1 MRVLRSDALAQ
12 IGVAMMVVG
21 LIGLVIA
28 AAYGWSIVA
37 TVFSNVVGIGSL
49 LLLAGFVAWGSRYW
63 TLTRRR
69 RRQAKHA

>member
-1 MRVLRSDALAQ
+1 MRILRSDALAQ
-12 IGVAMMVVG
+12 VGIMMIVFG

-28 AAYGWSIVA
+28 AAYGWTVVA
-37 TVFSNVVGIGSL
+37 TVISNVIGVGSL

-63 TLTRRR
+63 TLSRRR